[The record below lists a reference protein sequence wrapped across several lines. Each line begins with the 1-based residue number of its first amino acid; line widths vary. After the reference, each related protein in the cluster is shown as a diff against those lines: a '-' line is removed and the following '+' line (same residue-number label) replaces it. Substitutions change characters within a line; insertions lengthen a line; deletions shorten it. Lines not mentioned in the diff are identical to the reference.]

1 MTIMLNGEQYEVDDA
16 ITVTALIESIAGTTR
31 GSAVVVDGEVVPRSG
46 WATYALRAGQSV
58 ELITAKQGG

>member
-1 MTIMLNGEQYEVDDA
+1 MTITLNGARYEVDDA

-31 GSAVVVDGEVVPRSG
+31 GSAVAVDGEVVPRSS
-46 WATYALRAGQSV
+46 WTTYALRAGQTV